1 MTVQQKTRSES
12 TLKCAIARLWCQI
25 RNMSGEQQQLID
37 EARVLGVPLSAGQAA
52 GALRLLDELGFWNRT
67 YSLTAITTR
76 EAMIHSHLLDS
87 LSGYPELHGTRIADV
102 GTGAGFPGLPLAL
115 VSPQR
120 EFTLIDSVAKKLRF
134 VTHAVRVLGLTNV
147 TTQQVRVE
155 SLSPAQPFDTVLVR
169 AFAAL
174 PDLLAAVQGLCGTD
188 TRVIAFKG
196 QYPADELAELPR
208 GWRLERSRAV
218 QIPQLNAERHL
229 LTLVRQA
236 Y

>member
-1 MTVQQKTRSES
+1 M
-12 TLKCAIARLWCQI
+12 I
-25 RNMSGEQQQLID
+25 R
-37 EARVLGVPLSAGQAA
+37 
-52 GALRLLDELGFWNRT
+52 
-67 YSLTAITTR
+67 
-76 EAMIHSHLLDS
+76 SHLLDS
-87 LSGYPELHGTRIADV
+87 LSGYVELNGTQIADV
-102 GTGAGFPGLPLAL
+102 GTGPGFPGLPLAL

-155 SLSPAQPFDTVLVR
+155 SLSPSQPYDTIVAR

-174 PDLLAAVQGLCGTD
+174 PDLLAAVQGLCGPA

-196 QYPADELAELPR
+196 LYPGEELAQLPR

-218 QIPQLNAERHL
+218 HIPQLNAERHV